1 MPKPA
6 NKTAG
11 HSAQTQGEKLKN
23 ISLPG
28 KTLEPVQF
36 PKRYACRGRD
46 RASKGVPPP
55 PSLPKAGVFRGIRVM
70 PASAGSS
77 PTRTLGTF
85 GACFCRV
92 AIAAQGAEV
101 VRGISSAEGDRN
113 NVVDLQVV
121 GAVAQH
127 APVAVASLDRGTLA
141 GREVAAV
148 GIPLRRSAWTIH
160 VRVILVCST
169 TRRTSLPYDKASG
182 FTG

>member
-1 MPKPA
+1 MPIKPQV
-6 NKTAG
+6 TA
-11 HSAQTQGEKLKN
+11 
-23 ISLPG
+23 
-28 KTLEPVQF
+28 
-36 PKRYACRGRD
+36 PKRKGKNLKTYPYQAKPWNPYNFRSAMRAGGRD
-46 RASKGVPPP
+46 RVSKGVPPP
-55 PSLPKAGVFRGIRVM
+55 PSLPKAGMFSGIRVM

-77 PTRTLGTF
+77 PTHTLGTF

-92 AIAAQGAEV
+92 AIAAQGTEV
-101 VRGISSAEGDRN
+101 VRGISTAEGDRN
-113 NVVDLQVV
+113 NVVNLQVV
-121 GAVAQH
+121 GAGAQH

-148 GIPLRRSAWTIH
+148 GIPLRRSAWAIH